1 MILSTTL
8 CYLLNILL
16 KVSHLGVRRFIK
28 SMKLTIKVAKTSYRV
43 SIFILEGGE
52 VVGHVVVRPDHQVGH
67 TRQDFSLREMLISNQ
82 NCMLILKHAILH
94 T

>member
-8 CYLLNILL
+8 CYLFHTLL

-28 SMKLTIKVAKTSYRV
+28 SIKLTINVKKTSYRV

-67 TRQDFSLREMLISNQ
+67 ARQDFSLRLM
-82 NCMLILKHAILH
+82 
-94 T
+94 